1 LCLWADPA
9 EALRLA
15 QIGFW
20 VHLPFQPVATKIG
33 ELELLALDGGGPAV
47 AGVLA
52 ARTGG
57 GGEDR
62 WRWRRGGLRQ
72 GRDVIWRV
80 WEDGRSLWGA
90 IHGGGSSSKGDRQRE
105 AVPVVAGGDL
115 MVVEVRGTR
124 ATLLEVLVNW
134 GMARGGLPQRWESG
148 GAKRSWFS
156 PWPDLTRGGR
166 LWRLEGEM
174 LGLSERR
181 RGEQGESEKKVL
193 LTSSTVA
200 RIRASRRA
208 HVGSGYRRCTV
219 TTESSFIVSHGRA
232 LVTGTGR

>member
-1 LCLWADPA
+1 
-9 EALRLA
+9 
-15 QIGFW
+15 
-20 VHLPFQPVATKIG
+20 VATKIG

-80 WEDGRSLWGA
+80 REDGRSLWGA

-105 AVPVVAGGDL
+105 AVPVVVGGDL

-134 GMARGGLPQRWESG
+134 GMARGGLPLVG
-148 GAKRSWFS
+148 
-156 PWPDLTRGGR
+156 
-166 LWRLEGEM
+166 
-174 LGLSERR
+174 RR
-181 RGEQGESEKKVL
+181 RGGSRA
-193 LTSSTVA
+193 A
-200 RIRASRRA
+200 RNGLGSRL
-208 HVGSGYRRCTV
+208 GPT
-219 TTESSFIVSHGRA
+219 
-232 LVTGTGR
+232 